1 MRSPMS
7 GATATHRNPARNI
20 GLTNQHTVFLPRY
33 WPSTPPRI
41 HIGIVEK
48 MLRLASQDTCSSD
61 ISKPPSSLL
70 LFSWGMAT
78 PVNPAAAPRDMLR
91 VYTARLVT
99 TCLLR
104 LAWVVLPPSMAM
116 PGPLASVCSQGT
128 RPLQA
133 TTAGS

>member
-1 MRSPMS
+1 MS

-48 MLRLASQDTCSSD
+48 MLRLAGREVRCHGVPPPSQDTCSSD

-78 PVNPAAAPRDMLR
+78 PVNPATAPRDMLR

-99 TCLLR
+99 TWGR
-104 LAWVVLPPSMAM
+104 W
-116 PGPLASVCSQGT
+116 G
-128 RPLQA
+128 R
-133 TTAGS
+133 